1 MATLPS
7 LPSSI
12 QLPGSVIDAA
22 TRAANSAK
30 AAAEAA
36 LPSFNSL
43 MDAAKTSLTTGVGGL
58 FKDVSATLN
67 SVGASQ
73 FGIGSETPDV
83 AAFEAYKKQVADV
96 QKNAMID
103 MAIAKAALAQKV
115 KEASAAGQAISAEV
129 AADALNATKSLQN
142 LQSNLTNPAALAAD
156 AAASAAAKAAAITSL
171 KADAMLA
178 MLSKPMPTALAGAV
192 GSNMNAALVNDFAK
206 LNIIKA
212 QESSIT
218 QPVPGQAKPAP
229 SIRPADTSITASLDS
244 KSAVPA
250 PVAPPSINNR
260 VYKSQVLAYET
271 KKDNSKIAYLAYLGL
286 TWSKGQPD
294 FTKAERDASL
304 LSELKKVYDVQVGRT
319 GAEDDRVAA
328 NAIKK
333 AKPPADRTP
342 EETALIDK
350 VEEEKKIFYT
360 KSWWTTKNSLYQ
372 TYSDYFD
379 NYKLVYDCWINNGDR
394 FSLPADRKSVV

>member
-1 MATLPS
+1 
-7 LPSSI
+7 
-12 QLPGSVIDAA
+12 
-22 TRAANSAK
+22 
-30 AAAEAA
+30 
-36 LPSFNSL
+36 
-43 MDAAKTSLTTGVGGL
+43 
-58 FKDVSATLN
+58 
-67 SVGASQ
+67 
-73 FGIGSETPDV
+73 
-83 AAFEAYKKQVADV
+83 
-96 QKNAMID
+96 
-103 MAIAKAALAQKV
+103 
-115 KEASAAGQAISAEV
+115 
-129 AADALNATKSLQN
+129 
-142 LQSNLTNPAALAAD
+142 
-156 AAASAAAKAAAITSL
+156 
-171 KADAMLA
+171 
-178 MLSKPMPTALAGAV
+178 
-192 GSNMNAALVNDFAK
+192 
-206 LNIIKA
+206 
-212 QESSIT
+212 
-218 QPVPGQAKPAP
+218 
-229 SIRPADTSITASLDS
+229 
-244 KSAVPA
+244 VPA

-394 FSLPADRKSVV
+394 FSLPAAVEKELAAS

>member
-1 MATLPS
+1 
-7 LPSSI
+7 
-12 QLPGSVIDAA
+12 
-22 TRAANSAK
+22 
-30 AAAEAA
+30 
-36 LPSFNSL
+36 
-43 MDAAKTSLTTGVGGL
+43 
-58 FKDVSATLN
+58 
-67 SVGASQ
+67 
-73 FGIGSETPDV
+73 
-83 AAFEAYKKQVADV
+83 
-96 QKNAMID
+96 MINYLRLK
-103 MAIAKAALAQKV
+103 I
-115 KEASAAGQAISAEV
+115 
-129 AADALNATKSLQN
+129 QN

-394 FSLPADRKSVV
+394 FSLPAAVEKELAAS